1 MVVIFYFS
9 HGIVYIVVKMAKR
22 RTRSNR
28 TRRSG
33 THLNITHPH
42 HPSASRRH
50 PRSMMRGGLTTLM
63 PEIYTSAT
71 GNSGSASSVVP
82 FGLTIDT
89 QEKMLPPPAQSGGR
103 RRQRRSSSSSS
114 SSSSKRSKRGGSW
127 VNVIQQA
134 LVPFGLAAM
143 NHRWSKRRQSK

>member
-1 MVVIFYFS
+1 MIVIFYFS

-33 THLNITHPH
+33 AHLNINHPH

-50 PRSMMRGGLTTLM
+50 PRSIMRGGLTTLM
-63 PEIYTSAT
+63 PEAYTSST

-82 FGLTIDT
+82 FGVNAG
-89 QEKMLPPPAQSGGR
+89 QQMESGMFGAPAQSGGR
-103 RRQRRSSSSSS
+103 RRQRSSSI
-114 SSSSKRSKRGGSW
+114 SSSKRSKRGGSW

-143 NHRWSKRRQSK
+143 NHRWSKRRRSK